1 MKQEEKKNEKPR
13 RLVLAVVGL
22 CLGISLLLFGGFG
35 GGGATE
41 EVTTESPEVYRQT
54 LEASLTNLCSSVRG
68 AGHVVV
74 LVTLSGGYEYVY
86 ATDRNGGCVTV
97 GSGSGER
104 AVVASVRAPEVSG
117 VGIVCPGADDP
128 RIAEE
133 LCELVSA
140 ALGIGRNRI
149 YVSRGS

>member
-1 MKQEEKKNEKPR
+1 MKQESKKNEKPR
-13 RLVLAVVGL
+13 RLVLAAVGL
-22 CLGISLLLFGGFG
+22 CLGVALLLFGGLG
-35 GGGATE
+35 GTGETE
-41 EVTTESPEVYRQT
+41 TVATESPEVYRQT
-54 LEASLTNLCSSVRG
+54 LEASLTTLCASVRG
-68 AGHVVV
+68 AGSVTV

-104 AVVASVRAPEVSG
+104 AVVASVRAPEISG
-117 VGIVCPGADDP
+117 VGIVCAGADDP
-128 RIAEE
+128 KVAEA

-149 YVSRGS
+149 YVTDGS